1 MSDNVLS
8 IARVISR
15 ASLFL
20 LQRFFHKVMVI
31 QAAEEPPFVFG
42 GEMLNRL
49 ADLR

>member
-20 LQRFFHKVMVI
+20 LQRFFFHKGHGYSGSR
-31 QAAEEPPFVFG
+31 ETPFVLG
-42 GEMLNRL
+42 GEM
-49 ADLR
+49 